1 MTPDDKKRAPA
12 KRPGR
17 SAETD
22 AREAERRKRLAAAL
36 RDNLRRRKGPA
47 IDAQAPLSEE
57 PDA

>member
-1 MTPDDKKRAPA
+1 MTPDDETRAPA

-47 IDAQAPLSEE
+47 ADAATPAAND

>member
-1 MTPDDKKRAPA
+1 MTPDDETRAPA

-36 RDNLRRRKGPA
+36 RDNLRRRKGPGA
-47 IDAQAPLSEE
+47 GTPASSTDD

>member
-1 MTPDDKKRAPA
+1 MTPDDEKRAPA

-47 IDAQAPLSEE
+47 DAATPSADD